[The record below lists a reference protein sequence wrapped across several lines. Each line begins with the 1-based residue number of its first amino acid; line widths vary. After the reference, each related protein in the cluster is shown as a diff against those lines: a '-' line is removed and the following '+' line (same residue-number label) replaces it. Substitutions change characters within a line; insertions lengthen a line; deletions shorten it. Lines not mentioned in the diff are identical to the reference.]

1 MVESRGQV
9 HPPQTTS
16 NQQPV
21 TNMDLWYKDGII
33 YQTHVRAFF
42 DSNGDGI
49 GDFQGL
55 TQKLDYLQDL
65 GINIL
70 WLLPFYPSPLRDD
83 GYDIAHYT
91 AVNPSYGTLGD
102 FKALLKEAH
111 RRGIRVVTELVINHT
126 SDQHPWFQKSRRA
139 KPGSAWRDYYV
150 WSDTPEKYKDARI
163 IFKDFETSNWTWDP
177 VAKAYYWHRFFSHQ
191 PDLNFDNPAVHEGL
205 IKALDF
211 WMDLGVDA
219 FRLDAIPYLFE
230 REGTTCENLP
240 ETHDY
245 LKTIRAHM
253 DRKYP
258 GRMLLAEAN
267 QWPEDSLPYFGDGD
281 ECHMAFHFPVMP
293 RMYMALAME
302 DRFPIIDIMSQTPP
316 IPENCQWAM
325 FLRNHDE
332 LTLEMVTDE
341 DRDYMWRTY
350 AKDVKA
356 RINLGIR
363 RRLAP
368 LMDNHRGRIHL
379 MNGLLFSFPG
389 TPIIY
394 YGDEIGMGDNI
405 YLGDRNG
412 VRTPMQWSADRNAG
426 FSRANPQQLFL
437 PVIIDPQYHYEQ
449 VNVEVQQSNQYSL
462 LWWMKRLIAMRKHY
476 RAFGRGSMEFL
487 QSENRKILAYVRRYS
502 APDEADETIL
512 VVANLSRLVQCFE
525 LDLSQ
530 YKGMVPVELSGG
542 TRFPAVG
549 ERPYFL
555 NLAPFSF
562 YWFALEREV
571 AAEATTKDA
580 PAIAAHS
587 WADLLS
593 ARYRDA
599 LARALT
605 AYLPTRR
612 WFGAKARGLSSVR
625 VLDAVELSAEMRL
638 LLLETELTDGE
649 PQIYLAPL
657 AIANV
662 RREQDQGRN
671 LPVVARLRDGAVL
684 YEAVQ
689 EEAFAGI
696 LLDTVARKRTL
707 RAKDGSLAGIAT
719 RAFKELRGTEKLETH
734 VLAVE
739 QSNTAITYGQR
750 LFLKLFRRIEPGI
763 NTDFEVTRFL
773 TEETTFRHTPRAAGA
788 LEYRRSGS
796 DVPMTVALLQSYMP
810 SSGDAWAFT
819 LDSIGRYFDHLLSD
833 AFAAERVA
841 GSVSRDGLLALA
853 RAPFPDIVRD
863 AIAGYIADAEL
874 LGTRTA
880 QMHLALASRPDIPAF
895 APEPFTPH
903 YQRSIY
909 QSIRTQIV
917 QTLQLVRRRV
927 KDHPEF
933 EELLARESELH
944 QRVRAVLQGRMDGAR
959 IRTHGD
965 YHLGQVLYTGN
976 DFVIIDFEGEPARP
990 LSERRIKRSA
1000 LRDVAGMLRSF
1011 HYAPYAVLFGAA
1023 PGSWVRP
1030 EDVPRLES
1038 GARFWAQWVSAS
1050 FLRAY
1055 LAESANGAHLPTKA
1069 ESLEGLLNAYL
1080 VEKALYE
1087 IVYELNHRPDWVKIP
1102 LHGVLDLLG

>member
-1 MVESRGQV
+1 MGGWVKL
-9 HPPQTTS
+9 
-16 NQQPV
+16 
-21 TNMDLWYKDGII
+21 MDNPYWYKDGII

-49 GDFQGL
+49 GDFRGL
-55 TQKLDYLQDL
+55 AQKLDYLQDL
-65 GINIL
+65 GVNIL

-91 AVNPSYGTLGD
+91 TVNPSYGTLSD
-102 FKALLKEAH
+102 FKAFLKEAH

-126 SDQHPWFQKSRRA
+126 SDQHPWFQRSRRA
-139 KPGSAWRDYYV
+139 KPGTPWRDYYV

-163 IFKDFETSNWTWDP
+163 IFKDFETSNWAWDP

-191 PDLNFDNPAVHEGL
+191 PDLNFENPAVHEAL

-245 LKTIRAHM
+245 LKSIRRHM
-253 DRKYP
+253 DAKYP

-389 TPIIY
+389 TPIVY

-426 FSRANPQQLFL
+426 FSRSNPQQLFL

-462 LWWMKRLIAMRKHY
+462 LWWMKRLIAMRKRY
-476 RAFGRGSMEFL
+476 KAFGRGTMEFMH
-487 QSENRKILAYVRRYS
+487 SENRKILAYVRRYE
-502 APDEADETIL
+502 DEIIL

-549 ERPYFL
+549 DRPYFL

-562 YWFALEREV
+562 FWFALEREV
-571 AAEATTKDA
+571 AAQIATQDA
-580 PAIAAHS
+580 PLIAAGS
-587 WADLLS
+587 WSEMLS
-593 ARYRDA
+593 ARNREA
-599 LARALT
+599 LDRALSG
-605 AYLPTRR
+605 YLPTRR
-612 WFGAKARGLSSVR
+612 WFAGKARVIR
-625 VLDAVELSAEMRL
+625 ATNVVDAVQLAGEMRL
-638 LLLETELTDGE
+638 MLLDVEFTDGE
-649 PQIYLAPL
+649 PQTYVLPL

-671 LPVVARLRDGAVL
+671 LPVVARLREGAVL
-684 YEAVQ
+684 YEALQ
-689 EEAFAGI
+689 EEAFTHV
-696 LLDTVARKRTL
+696 LLDTIARKRVL
-707 RAKDGSLAGIAT
+707 RGTEGEVSGIAT
-719 RAFKELRGTEKLETH
+719 RAFKELRGTEKLEAH
-734 VLAVE
+734 VLTGE
-739 QSNTAITYGQR
+739 QSNTAVTYGQR
-750 LFLKLFRRIEPGI
+750 LFLKLFRRLEHGI

-773 TEETTFRHTPRAAGA
+773 TEETTFRNTPRLAGA
-788 LEYRRSGS
+788 LEYRRTGS
-796 DVPMTVALLQSYMP
+796 DVPMTVAILQSFTP
-810 SSGDAWAFT
+810 NSGDAWTYTHDA
-819 LDSIGRYFDHLLSD
+819 IGRYFDLLLSD
-833 AFAAERVA
+833 AAAAERVNTSFA
-841 GSVSRDGLLALA
+841 HASLLDLAHRPVSDVARDLFG
-853 RAPFPDIVRD
+853 
-863 AIAGYIADAEL
+863 GYLADAEL
-874 LGTRTA
+874 LGRRTA
-880 QMHLALASRPDIPAF
+880 EMHIALASRDDIPAF

-909 QSIRTQIV
+909 QSMRTQLV
-917 QTLQLVRRRV
+917 QTLQLVRTRK
-927 KDHPEF
+927 KDQPEF
-933 EELLARESELH
+933 EALLSKENEVH
-944 QRVRAVLQGRMDGAR
+944 QRFRAVMNGKIDGVR
-959 IRTHGD
+959 IRNHGD
-965 YHLGQVLYTGN
+965 FHLGQVLYTGK
-976 DFVIIDFEGEPARP
+976 DFAIIDFEGEPARP
-990 LSERRIKRSA
+990 LSERRIQRSA

-1011 HYAPYAVLFGAA
+1011 QYAPYAVLFGAA
-1023 PGSWVRP
+1023 PGSYVRP
-1030 EDVPRLES
+1030 EDVPQLET
-1038 GARFWAQWVSAS
+1038 GARFWYQWVSAS

-1055 LAESANGAHLPTKA
+1055 LAESAKGAFLPTKS
-1069 ESLEGLLNAYL
+1069 ESIDTLLSAYL
-1080 VEKALYE
+1080 LEKALYE
-1087 IVYELNHRPDWVKIP
+1087 IVYEMNNRPDWVRIP
-1102 LHGVLDLLG
+1102 VKGVLELVG

>member
-1 MVESRGQV
+1 MSD
-9 HPPQTTS
+9 
-16 NQQPV
+16 
-21 TNMDLWYKDGII
+21 DLWYKDGII

-42 DSNGDGI
+42 DSNDDGI

-83 GYDIAHYT
+83 GYDIANYT
-91 AVNPSYGTLGD
+91 AVNPSYGTLAD
-102 FKALLKEAH
+102 FKAFLKEAH

-126 SDQHPWFQKSRRA
+126 SDQHPWFQKSRHA
-139 KPGSAWRDYYV
+139 KPGTPWRDFYV
-150 WSDTPEKYKDARI
+150 WSETPDKYTDARI
-163 IFKDFETSNWTWDP
+163 IFKDFETSNWAWDP

-191 PDLNFDNPAVHEGL
+191 PDLNFENPAVHEGL

-211 WMDLGVDA
+211 WMDMGVDA

-230 REGTTCENLP
+230 REGTTSENLP
-240 ETHDY
+240 ETHAY

-253 DRKYP
+253 DKKYP

-350 AKDVKA
+350 AKDKEA

-368 LMDNHRGRIHL
+368 LLDNHRGRIHL

-389 TPIIY
+389 TPIVY
-394 YGDEIGMGDNI
+394 YGDELGMGDNI

-426 FSRANPQQLFL
+426 FSRANPQRLFL

-449 VNVEVQQSNQYSL
+449 VNVEAQQSNQYSL
-462 LWWMKRLIAMRKHY
+462 LWWMKRLIAMRKRY
-476 RAFGRGSMEFL
+476 RALGRGTMEFL
-487 QSENRKILAYVRRYS
+487 HSENRKILAYVRRY
-502 APDEADETIL
+502 EDETIL
-512 VVANLSRLVQCFE
+512 VVANLSRLVQCFD

-530 YKGMVPVELSGG
+530 YRGMVPVELSGG
-542 TRFPAVG
+542 TKFPVIG

-555 NLAPFSF
+555 NLGPFAF
-562 YWFALEREV
+562 YWFELQREV
-571 AAEATTKDA
+571 APEVTTQDA
-580 PAIAAHS
+580 P
-587 WADLLS
+587 LVS
-593 ARYRDA
+593 ARTWDEVFATRSRDA
-599 LARALT
+599 VERALRG
-605 AYLPTRR
+605 YLPTRR
-612 WFGAKARGLSSVR
+612 WFGGKARVINSVSVR
-625 VLDAVELSAEMRL
+625 DAIELPDEMRL
-638 LLLETELTDGE
+638 LMLDVDFTDGE
-649 PQIYLAPL
+649 PQTYLLPV

-671 LPVVARLRDGAVL
+671 LPVIARLREGAIL
-684 YEAVQ
+684 YEPVQ
-689 EEAFAGI
+689 DDAFANT
-696 LLDTVARKRTL
+696 LLEAIARKKTL
-707 RAKDGSLAGIAT
+707 KGRYGNVTGITTRSFKD
-719 RAFKELRGTEKLETH
+719 LRGPDKELETH
-734 VLAVE
+734 VLAAE
-739 QSNTAITYGQR
+739 QSNTAILYGQR
-750 LFLKLFRRIEPGI
+750 LFLKLFRRLESGI
-763 NTDFEVTRFL
+763 NTDFEITRFL
-773 TEETTFRHTPRAAGA
+773 NEETSFEHTPRVAGT
-788 LEYRRSGS
+788 LEYRLDRGGEP
-796 DVPMTVALLQSYMP
+796 VTVAIMQGFTP
-810 SSGDAWAFT
+810 NSGDAWAYT
-819 LDSIGRYFDHLLSD
+819 LDAIGRYFDHLLSD
-833 AFAAERVA
+833 PAAAERI
-841 GSVSRDGLLALA
+841 A
-853 RAPFPDIVRD
+853 RAMPKEDVFELAGKPAQDIARET
-863 AIAGYIADAEL
+863 IAGYLADAEL
-874 LGTRTA
+874 LGRRTA
-880 QMHLALASRPDIPAF
+880 ELHLALASRDDDPAF
-895 APEPFTPH
+895 RPEPFTPH

-909 QSIRTQIV
+909 QLMRTQLV
-917 QTLQLVRRRV
+917 QTMQFLKRRG
-927 KDHPEF
+927 KDHPEYA
-933 EELLARESELH
+933 ELLDKEDQLH
-944 QRVRAVLQGRMDGAR
+944 DR
-959 IRTHGD
+959 IREVLNGKLETQRIRIHGD

-1011 HYAPYAVLFGAA
+1011 HYAPHAVLFGAA
-1023 PGSWVRP
+1023 PGSYVRA
-1030 EDVPRLES
+1030 EDLHRLET
-1038 GARFWAQWVSAS
+1038 GARFWYHHVAAA

-1055 LAESANGAHLPTKA
+1055 LAESAKGNHLPKDRDHVRT
-1069 ESLEGLLNAYL
+1069 LLDAYL
-1080 VEKALYE
+1080 LEKALYE
-1087 IVYELNHRPDWVKIP
+1087 IVYELNNRPDWVKIP
-1102 LHGVLDLLG
+1102 IRGVLDLLG

>member
-1 MVESRGQV
+1 VS
-9 HPPQTTS
+9 TD
-16 NQQPV
+16 
-21 TNMDLWYKDGII
+21 DLWYKDGII

-55 TQKLDYLQDL
+55 TRKLDYLQDL

-83 GYDIAHYT
+83 GYDIANYT
-91 AVNPSYGTLGD
+91 AVNPSYGNLSD
-102 FKALLKEAH
+102 FKAFLKEAH

-139 KPGSAWRDYYV
+139 KPGSPWRDFYV
-150 WSDTPEKYKDARI
+150 WSDTPDKYRDARI
-163 IFKDFETSNWTWDP
+163 IFKDFETSNWAWDP
-177 VAKAYYWHRFFSHQ
+177 EANAYYWHRFFSHQ
-191 PDLNFDNPAVHEGL
+191 PDLNFESPGVHEAL
-205 IKALDF
+205 MKALDF
-211 WMDLGVDA
+211 WMDMGVDA

-245 LKTIRAHM
+245 LKRIRRHM
-253 DRKYP
+253 DEKHP

-302 DRFPIIDIMSQTPP
+302 DRFPIVDIMGQTPP

-350 AKDVKA
+350 AKDAKA

-368 LMDNHRGRIHL
+368 LLDNHRGRIHL

-389 TPIIY
+389 TPIVY

-449 VNVEVQQSNQYSL
+449 VNVEAQQSSQYSL
-462 LWWMKRLIAMRKHY
+462 LWWMKRLIAMRKRY
-476 RAFGRGSMEFL
+476 KAFGRGSMEFL
-487 QSENRKILAYVRRYS
+487 HSENRKVLAYVRRY
-502 APDEADETIL
+502 EEETIL

-542 TRFPAVG
+542 TKFPVVG
-549 ERPYFL
+549 DRPYFL
-555 NLAPFSF
+555 NLGPFAF
-562 YWFALEREV
+562 YWFALQREV
-571 AAEATTKDA
+571 AAELTTQDA
-580 PAIAAHS
+580 PLIAGRT
-587 WADLLS
+587 WEEVLS
-593 ARYRDA
+593 TRNRDA
-599 LARALT
+599 LDRAVT

-612 WFGAKARGLSSVR
+612 WFGGKARTITSANVR
-625 VLDAVELSAEMRL
+625 DAVELPNEARFVL
-638 LLLETELTDGE
+638 LDIEFADGE
-649 PQIYLAPL
+649 PQTYLLPL

-671 LPVVARLRDGAVL
+671 LPVVARLRDGAIL
-684 YEAVQ
+684 YEPVQ
-689 EEAFAGI
+689 EEFFASA
-696 LLDTVARKRTL
+696 LLETIARKKQL
-707 RAKDGSLAGIAT
+707 RGRHGGVVGAPAK
-719 RAFKELRGTEKLETH
+719 AFKELRGTEKLETH
-734 VLAVE
+734 VLGVE
-739 QSNTAITYGQR
+739 QSNTAIQYGQR
-750 LFLKLFRRIEPGI
+750 LFLKLFRRLESGI
-763 NTDFEVTRFL
+763 NTDYEITRFL
-773 TEETTFRHTPRAAGA
+773 NEETSFRNTPRVAGA
-788 LEYRRSGS
+788 LEYRNETTGA
-796 DVPMTVALLQSYMP
+796 VTTVGILQGFTP
-810 SSGDAWAFT
+810 NSGDAWAYT
-819 LDSIGRYFDHLLSD
+819 LDSISRYFDLLLSD
-833 AFAAERVA
+833 PTVVERIGKA
-841 GSVSRDGLLALA
+841 DLA
-853 RAPFPDIVRD
+853 REVFG
-863 AIAGYIADAEL
+863 GYLADAEL
-874 LGTRTA
+874 LGVRTA
-880 QMHLALASRPDIPAF
+880 QLHLALASRDDDPAF
-895 APEPFTPH
+895 RPEPFTPH

-909 QSIRTQIV
+909 QFMRTQIV
-917 QTLQLVRRRV
+917 QTMQTVRRRG
-927 KDHPEF
+927 KERPEF
-933 EELLARESELH
+933 QELLSREAELH
-944 QRVRAVLQGRMDGAR
+944 EKVRSVLNVKMDAQR
-959 IRTHGD
+959 IRVHGD

-990 LSERRIKRSA
+990 LSERRIKRSG

-1011 HYAPYAVLFGAA
+1011 HYAPHAVLFGTA
-1023 PGSWVRP
+1023 PGSYVRS
-1030 EDVPRLES
+1030 EDVATLET
-1038 GARFWAQWVSAS
+1038 GARFWHHWVSQA

-1055 LAESANGAHLPTKA
+1055 LTESAKGKHLPKDPVA
-1069 ESLEGLLNAYL
+1069 VEILLNSYL
-1080 VEKALYE
+1080 IEKALYE
-1087 IVYELNHRPDWVKIP
+1087 VVYELNNRPDWVKIP
-1102 LHGVLDLLG
+1102 LRGLLDLLE

>member
-1 MVESRGQV
+1 M
-9 HPPQTTS
+9 T
-16 NQQPV
+16 
-21 TNMDLWYKDGII
+21 DLWYKDGII
-33 YQTHVRAFF
+33 YQVHVRAFY

-55 TQKLDYLQDL
+55 AQKLDYLQDL
-65 GINIL
+65 GVNTV

-91 AVNPSYGTLGD
+91 TVNPSYGTLAD
-102 FKALLKEAH
+102 FKFFLKEAH
-111 RRGIRVVTELVINHT
+111 RRGLRVVTELVINHT

-139 KPGSAWRDYYV
+139 RPGTPWRDFYV

-191 PDLNFDNPAVHEGL
+191 PDLNFDNPAVHDAL

-240 ETHDY
+240 ETHAY

-389 TPIIY
+389 TPIVY

-449 VNVEVQQSNQYSL
+449 VNVEAQQSSQYSL
-462 LWWMKRLIAMRKHY
+462 LWWMKRLMAMRKRY
-476 RAFGRGSMEFL
+476 RAFGRGTMEFL
-487 QSENRKILAYVRRYS
+487 HSENRKILAYVRRY
-502 APDEADETIL
+502 EDETIL
-512 VVANLSRLVQCFE
+512 VVANLSRLVQAFE

-542 TRFPAVG
+542 TRFPVVG

-562 YWFALEREV
+562 YWFLLQRET
-571 AAEATTKDA
+571 AAETTTQDA
-580 PAIAAHS
+580 PLIAAHS
-587 WADLLS
+587 WAEVLS
-593 ARYRDA
+593 ARNRDA
-599 LARALT
+599 LDRAL
-605 AYLPTRR
+605 AGYLPTRR
-612 WFGAKARGLSSVR
+612 WFSGKARVISAVR
-625 VLDAVELSAEMRL
+625 VHDAVVVAGEIRL
-638 LLLETELTDGE
+638 LLLETEFTDGE
-649 PQIYLAPL
+649 PQLYVVPL
-657 AIANV
+657 SIANV
-662 RREQDQGRN
+662 RREQDQSRK

-684 YEAVQ
+684 YEAIQ
-689 EEAFAGI
+689 EEAFATTM
-696 LLDTVARKRTL
+696 LDSVGRKRAL
-707 RAKDGSLAGIAT
+707 RGKEGAVTGVAT
-719 RAFKELRGTEKLETH
+719 RVYKELRGTEPLETH
-734 VLAVE
+734 VLAAE
-739 QSNTAITYGQR
+739 QSNTAIIYGQR
-750 LFLKLFRRIEPGI
+750 LFLKLFRRLEPGV
-763 NTDFEVTRFL
+763 NTDFEMTRFL
-773 TEETTFRHTPRAAGA
+773 TEETTFANTPRVAGA
-788 LEYRRSGS
+788 LEYRRTGS
-796 DVPMTVALLQSYMP
+796 DVPMTVAILQSFTP
-810 SSGDAWAFT
+810 NSGDAWSYT

-833 AFAAERVA
+833 PAAVERVDA
-841 GSVSRDGLLALA
+841 SMPDESLFELAQKPLSDVA
-853 RAPFPDIVRD
+853 RE
-863 AIAGYIADAEL
+863 AIGGYIADAEL
-874 LGTRTA
+874 LGVRTA
-880 QMHLALASRPDIPAF
+880 QMHLALASRSDIAAF

-909 QSIRTQIV
+909 QYMRTQVV
-917 QTLQLVRRRV
+917 QTLQAVRR
-927 KDHPEF
+927 KSKQQPEF
-933 EELLARESELH
+933 EELLAHESELH
-944 QRVRAVLQGRMDGAR
+944 QRIRGVLRGKIDGTR

-990 LSERRIKRSA
+990 LSERRIKRTA

-1011 HYAPYAVLFGAA
+1011 HYAPYAALFGAA
-1023 PGSWVRP
+1023 PGSIVRG
-1030 EDVPRLES
+1030 EDVPRLET
-1038 GARFWAQWVSAS
+1038 GARFWYQWVSAS

-1055 LAESANGAHLPTKA
+1055 LAEAAKGTFLPTKPEA
-1069 ESLEGLLNAYL
+1069 VESLLQAYL
-1080 VEKALYE
+1080 LEKALYE
-1087 IVYELNHRPDWVKIP
+1087 IGYELNNRPDWVKIP
-1102 LHGVLDLLG
+1102 LRGVLDLLA